1 MSFLEK
7 VKSGELDPMTL
18 PDYQKIQLVQAAID
32 QIDSNLNDLQEFL
45 KEECPSVDPQYPI
58 DAAKR
63 AIIELKTE
71 IKLLRE
77 GKIA

>member
-1 MSFLEK
+1 MKK

-18 PDYQKIQLVQAAID
+18 PDYQKIQLVQETIE
-32 QIDSNLNDLQEFL
+32 QINSDMNDLQEFL

-58 DAAKR
+58 EAAKR

-71 IKLLRE
+71 IKLLRK